1 MLETGWETK
10 MAEIP
15 ALVKATNMQ
24 TNSRAM
30 LKGQKGD
37 RDRNDLSLLKGPGEA
52 FSTELYFHR
61 TVCALSF

>member
-30 LKGQKGD
+30 LKGQQGD
-37 RDRNDLSLLKGPGEA
+37 RDRND
-52 FSTELYFHR
+52 
-61 TVCALSF
+61 